1 MPFRPMTLPSPGG
14 DKTIDEELEDIP
26 EEVSEEVFEEEM
38 DDTPPPPPLPP
49 HEFLKREHTWRAGVK
64 KGETS
69 ICVTLS
75 APPYEFTRKTNK
87 EGDCTVTFI
96 CKDCKQM
103 GKLVT
108 CKVFKTADEDDEALD
123 KYDIFDETWPLAE
136 DHLCAPSGFNKM
148 VAQCRKSIMEAI
160 GAKPSQPMPA
170 IYPLFRN
177 VCLHMSHL
185 YVMPL
190 CTAAI

>member
-1 MPFRPMTLPSPGG
+1 M
-14 DKTIDEELEDIP
+14 
-26 EEVSEEVFEEEM
+26 
-38 DDTPPPPPLPP
+38 
-49 HEFLKREHTWRAGVK
+49 
-64 KGETS
+64 
-69 ICVTLS
+69 
-75 APPYEFTRKTNK
+75 
-87 EGDCTVTFI
+87 TFI

-160 GAKPSQPMPA
+160 GTKPSQPMPA
-170 IYPLFRN
+170 LYNLMRADYTKALKTRYSLPLFSVPDCLFLFS
-177 VCLHMSHL
+177 VCCLLPAHMLLFQGQKEAPMLGH
-185 YVMPL
+185 
-190 CTAAI
+190 